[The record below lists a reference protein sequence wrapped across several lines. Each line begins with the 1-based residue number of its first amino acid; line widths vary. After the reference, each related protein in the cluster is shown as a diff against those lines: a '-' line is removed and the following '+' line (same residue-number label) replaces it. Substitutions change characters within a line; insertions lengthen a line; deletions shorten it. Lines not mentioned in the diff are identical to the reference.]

1 MTAFTILGFIVYLWG
16 CACIGYAMAEAL
28 DMKNR
33 IAFVREYLR
42 ADMDDVQVFV
52 EHAMRKTGDAR

>member
-1 MTAFTILGFIVYLWG
+1 MIAFTILGFIVYLWG

-42 ADMDDVQVFV
+42 VEMDDVQLFV

>member
-1 MTAFTILGFIVYLWG
+1 MIAFTILGFIVYLWG

-33 IAFVREYLR
+33 IAFVSECLGVE
-42 ADMDDVQVFV
+42 MDDVQVFV
-52 EHAMRKTGDAR
+52 QYAIQKTGDAR